1 MSFDNLDTDD
11 VSSDIEEEGGTPEE
25 ASNRTF
31 LIVAGVFGAI
41 VVLSLICLVLF
52 VVFKVIPGRN
62 TQSQKATQAVL
73 NNAGTLEAALKTDAA
88 RKFTPTSTQTY
99 TPVPVTATTKPSN
112 TPVVKPSSTPTPP
125 NAATME
131 YLYKMATAAAE
142 TKAALGKASPTFTPN
157 ATSLGNTG
165 FADQVGAPALL
176 GLAAVLVV
184 VIFLA
189 RRLRAAN
196 S

>member
-1 MSFDNLDTDD
+1 MSFDNLDRDD
-11 VSSDIEEEGGTPEE
+11 VSSDIEDEGGAPEE

-52 VVFKVIPGRN
+52 VVFKVLPDRN
-62 TQSQKATQAVL
+62 NRSKEATQSAQRNLDIVRGVTQTAI
-73 NNAGTLEAALKTDAA
+73 A
-88 RKFTPTSTQTY
+88 RSWTPTPTQTASPMPASPTPRVTD
-99 TPVPVTATTKPSN
+99 TPVIR
-112 TPVVKPSSTPTPP
+112 PSSTPTSP
-125 NAATME
+125 NAATLE
-131 YLYKMATAAAE
+131 ALYRMATE
-142 TKAALGKASPTFTPN
+142 TKAALGKPTNTGTVV
-157 ATSLGNTG
+157 ATSLGDTG

-176 GLAAVLVV
+176 GLAAVLIV

-189 RRLRAAN
+189 RRLRTAN

>member
-31 LIVAGVFGAI
+31 LIVAGVFGAV

-52 VVFKVIPGRN
+52 VVFKVLPDRN
-62 TQSQKATQAVL
+62 NKSKEATQSAQRNVDIIKGVTQTAMAGKWTAT
-73 NNAGTLEAALKTDAA
+73 
-88 RKFTPTSTQTY
+88 PTQTY
-99 TPVPVTATTKPSN
+99 TPVPVTPTKKATD
-112 TPVVKPSSTPTPP
+112 TPVIKPSSTPTSP

-131 YLYKMATAAAE
+131 YLYKMATE
-142 TKAALGKASPTFTPN
+142 TKAALGKASPTVTPKS
-157 ATSLGNTG
+157 TSLGDTG

-176 GLAAVLVV
+176 GLAAVLIV

-189 RRLRAAN
+189 RRLRTAN